1 MSLTNEQIKNIK
13 EYDSQITTIE
23 DFAEAVRKTVT
34 QYLGYTGNRGF
45 INMIREIFQNSADEL
60 MKDDSPCDEI
70 WVGFSEQNQEFM
82 VRDNGRGIPHNSMIR
97 VFTSQHTSSNYNKK
111 PGEFSSGRHG
121 VGAKVTNACSEFFIV
136 DSYILGEGKRI
147 EFRLGKPQTA
157 EPIDLPFEKGKQG
170 TMITFSPHVGTMRQT
185 TVTCGDV
192 LHLISVLA
200 PLLKQGAKINFVGKK
215 ADGSLVKELIV
226 NKNGLMDGL
235 EMIIRKPIIHPIQF
249 GALRDDKM
257 MKAEIAF
264 TFDSENDDEIIQ
276 SYGNF
281 CPTRDGSHVEGFL
294 QGMTKFFRDYMKK
307 FYLSERSKLNITNN
321 DVRVGLKAIVTCS
334 HMTPEFTGQSKEII
348 SNADLI
354 PFVRDLT
361 IASLNEWAKQNVND
375 LQRICKYFKE
385 IAEIRTKSE
394 VAKVKVKASSLS
406 NISGMPKKF
415 IKPTGK
421 KGLELFI
428 MEGDSATGPA
438 KNNRD
443 NTRQGLFPIR
453 GKIINAMKTKP
464 KDVLANEEVA
474 SIITIIGAGH
484 GRNFD
489 IKKCKW
495 DKVIICTDA
504 DPDGAHIRNLLL
516 NFFLLYMRPLIT
528 EGRLYATVPPLYGG
542 KIKGKMRYFTDKEEF
557 NGYLQ
562 KEFSKIH
569 KISNIDGSKM
579 RESDVVSLLNYNS
592 NYVRD
597 ITSVADSFAVDVRLL
612 EYILTLQSKG
622 IALDSKQF
630 KKAIESKYRFLGV
643 TKNGIEGLV
652 GNTFQTLFFSDTWL
666 NACQYLYKYFNN
678 RPVEFI
684 IDDQPLSL
692 YDVMIEFD
700 KLSPTSITRYK
711 GLGEMNGDELFNSTL
726 DPAENSG
733 RTLIK
738 YSLEDIEYELSKI
751 REMEDDKLL
760 LFKDIDVSGYTF

>member
-1 MSLTNEQIKNIK
+1 
-13 EYDSQITTIE
+13 
-23 DFAEAVRKTVT
+23 
-34 QYLGYTGNRGF
+34 
-45 INMIREIFQNSADEL
+45 
-60 MKDDSPCDEI
+60 
-70 WVGFSEQNQEFM
+70 
-82 VRDNGRGIPHNSMIR
+82 
-97 VFTSQHTSSNYNKK
+97 
-111 PGEFSSGRHG
+111 
-121 VGAKVTNACSEFFIV
+121 
-136 DSYILGEGKRI
+136 
-147 EFRLGKPQTA
+147 
-157 EPIDLPFEKGKQG
+157 
-170 TMITFSPHVGTMRQT
+170 
-185 TVTCGDV
+185 
-192 LHLISVLA
+192 
-200 PLLKQGAKINFVGKK
+200 
-215 ADGSLVKELIV
+215 
-226 NKNGLMDGL
+226 
-235 EMIIRKPIIHPIQF
+235 
-249 GALRDDKM
+249 
-257 MKAEIAF
+257 
-264 TFDSENDDEIIQ
+264 
-276 SYGNF
+276 
-281 CPTRDGSHVEGFL
+281 
-294 QGMTKFFRDYMKK
+294 
-307 FYLSERSKLNITNN
+307 
-321 DVRVGLKAIVTCS
+321 
-334 HMTPEFTGQSKEII
+334 
-348 SNADLI
+348 
-354 PFVRDLT
+354 
-361 IASLNEWAKQNVND
+361 
-375 LQRICKYFKE
+375 
-385 IAEIRTKSE
+385 
-394 VAKVKVKASSLS
+394 
-406 NISGMPKKF
+406 
-415 IKPTGK
+415 
-421 KGLELFI
+421 
-428 MEGDSATGPA
+428 
-438 KNNRD
+438 
-443 NTRQGLFPIR
+443 
-453 GKIINAMKTKP
+453 
-464 KDVLANEEVA
+464 
-474 SIITIIGAGH
+474 
-484 GRNFD
+484 
-489 IKKCKW
+489 
-495 DKVIICTDA
+495 
-504 DPDGAHIRNLLL
+504 
-516 NFFLLYMRPLIT
+516 MRPLIT